1 MLSAAPTGAGYTCSP
16 LRKRKHGMSIRDF
29 LGIGKTAHVSTAAPS
44 PETETVRKI
53 VGALD
58 SMDPER
64 ARYIAAFAF
73 ILCRVARAD
82 LYISASET
90 SLMERIVMERG
101 GLPEEQAI
109 LVVQM
114 AKTQS
119 TLFGGTENFL
129 VTREFNSMATHE
141 EKLALLDCLFAVAS
155 DEMISTVE
163 DNEISRICSELQLSH
178 DEFISVRM
186 AYRDQRAVFNKPSE
200 PSE

>member
-1 MLSAAPTGAGYTCSP
+1 
-16 LRKRKHGMSIRDF
+16 MSILQF
-29 LGIGKTAHVSTAAPS
+29 LGLAKRLKDDRGARSAPS
-44 PETETVRKI
+44 AETETVRKI
-53 VGALD
+53 VAALD
-58 SMDPER
+58 SMEPER
-64 ARYIAAFAF
+64 ARFIAAFAY

-82 LYISASET
+82 LHISPAET
-90 SLMERIVMERG
+90 QAMERIVVERG

-129 VTREFNSMATHE
+129 VTREFNRIATHE
-141 EKLALLDCLFAVAS
+141 QKLALLDCLFAIAS

-163 DNEISRICSELQLSH
+163 DNEISRICSELHISH

-186 AYRDQRAVFNKPSE
+186 AYREHRKVLKKP
-200 PSE
+200 PRPAK

>member
-1 MLSAAPTGAGYTCSP
+1 
-16 LRKRKHGMSIRDF
+16 MSILQF
-29 LGIGKTAHVSTAAPS
+29 LGLAKRPKRARRERPAPS
-44 PETETVRKI
+44 EETETVRKI
-53 VGALD
+53 VAALD
-58 SMDPER
+58 RMEPGR
-64 ARYIAAFAF
+64 ARFIAAFAY

-82 LYISASET
+82 LHISPSE
-90 SLMERIVMERG
+90 SRAMERVVVEHG

-129 VTREFNSMATHE
+129 VTREFNRIATHQQ
-141 EKLALLDCLFAVAS
+141 KLALLDCLFAIAS

-163 DNEISRICSELQLSH
+163 DNEISRVCSELHLSH

-186 AYRDQRAVFNKPSE
+186 AYREHRKVLKKPPRART
-200 PSE
+200 

>member
-1 MLSAAPTGAGYTCSP
+1 
-16 LRKRKHGMSIRDF
+16 MSIRDF

-44 PETETVRKI
+44 AETETVRKI

-58 SMDPER
+58 SMDPQR

-82 LYISASET
+82 LHISPSET

-186 AYRDQRAVFNKPSE
+186 AYRDQRAVFKKTSE

>member
-1 MLSAAPTGAGYTCSP
+1 
-16 LRKRKHGMSIRDF
+16 MSIRDF
-29 LGIGKTAHVSTAAPS
+29 LGIGRTAHTADAPAS
-44 PETETVRKI
+44 SETETVRKI

-82 LYISASET
+82 LHISAGET
-90 SLMERIVMERG
+90 NIMERIVMERG
-101 GLPEEQAI
+101 GLPEDQAI

-119 TLFGGTENFL
+119 ALFGGTENFL
-129 VTREFNSMATHE
+129 VTREFNYMATRE
-141 EKLALLDCLFAVAS
+141 QKLALLDCLFAVAS

-163 DNEISRICSELQLSH
+163 DNEIGRICSELQLTH
-178 DEFISVRM
+178 DEFIAVRM
-186 AYRDQRAVFNKPSE
+186 SYRDQRAVFKKPSE
-200 PSE
+200 PSA